1 MLVLT
6 RKQSEKIRIGDD
18 ITITVLKTKGKGVRL
33 GIEAPAH
40 ISVLRGELVF
50 ELAADETKQKTDSKE
65 IAVKPA
71 TVRQPV
77 KANRHPQRP
86 ATHWPTASKDRSHF
100 AQHTKNKSDS
110 TKKRQPSIL

>member
-50 ELAADETKQKTDSKE
+50 KLASDGAKQETDGKE

-77 KANRHPQRP
+77 KAHRHQQRP
-86 ATHWPTASKDRSHF
+86 ATQWPTATKDRSPF
-100 AQHTKNKSDS
+100 TQNKSDS